1 MTGNSHKEAAIDFMT
16 LVAAGQVSEAYDK
29 HVGPGFRH
37 HNPHFRG
44 DAASLREGMQANAKK
59 NPDKVFQI
67 KIALEDGDRVAT
79 VSHVRQNP
87 RDRGDVVVHVFRF
100 ERERIAELWDVGQPI
115 PEQMVNENGM
125 F

>member
-1 MTGNSHKEAAIDFMT
+1 MTGKSHKQAAIDFMT
-16 LVAAGQVSEAYDK
+16 LVAAGQVSEAYEK

-44 DAASLREGMQANAKK
+44 DAASLREGMQASAQKT
-59 NPDKVFQI
+59 PDKVFHV
-67 KIALEDGDRVAT
+67 KLALRDGDHVVI
-79 VSHVRQNP
+79 VSHVRQSP
-87 RDRGDVVVHVFRF
+87 HDRGAAVVHVFRF
-100 ERERIAELWDVGQPI
+100 DGERIVELWDVGQPI